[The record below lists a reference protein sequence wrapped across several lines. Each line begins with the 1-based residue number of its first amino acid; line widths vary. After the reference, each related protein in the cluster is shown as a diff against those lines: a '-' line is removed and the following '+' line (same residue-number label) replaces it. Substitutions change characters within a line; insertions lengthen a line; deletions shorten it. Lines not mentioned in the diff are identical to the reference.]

1 MLFVLALLAG
11 ITRSDCQELVPRS
24 ASQPAA
30 GVTRVV
36 IVARAGFLHVEG
48 KRGAKEIVADGMAC
62 AAIDELLVGIRL
74 KATRSGNVV
83 TIDAQVPKDQ
93 PSRAFSKE
101 PKLDFTVTL
110 PDTVDVDI
118 GDTSGDIRVRHVAG
132 NVRIADTT
140 GDIDV
145 DDIGGDF
152 TVTTKKG
159 SGAIRH
165 TRVRGR
171 VSLPTSRSSPPR

>member
-1 MLFVLALLAG
+1 LLLLG
-11 ITRSDCQELVPRS
+11 RFDNDCQELVPRS

-48 KRGAKEIVADGMAC
+48 KSGAKAIVADGMAC
-62 AAIDELLVGIRL
+62 AAIEELLVGIRL
-74 KATRSGNVV
+74 EATRSGSTV
-83 TIDAQVPKDQ
+83 TVDAQVPKDQ
-93 PSRAFSKE
+93 PSRPFAKE
-101 PKLDFTVTL
+101 PKLDVTITL
-110 PDTVDVDI
+110 PPAVDVVI
-118 GDTSGDIRVRHVAG
+118 ADTSGDIRVRHLAG
-132 NVRIADTT
+132 NLRIADTS
-140 GDIDV
+140 GEIDV

-152 TVTTKKG
+152 TVEIKKG